1 MDAESIGLF
10 VHNNPHPVLRV
21 SATGAVLWCN
31 QAAEE
36 LVASWGEDAHL
47 PSHLARQLASVL
59 AEGVAHSVLL
69 GGKGDPPFDVVVF
82 DQQVWMQG
90 RGTNDPVAE
99 QIRAAQRAKAAFL
112 ANMSHELRTPLNA
125 ILGYTELLDEEARD
139 TDQPQLLPDLQRVHK
154 AANHLLRLINDILD
168 VSKIEAGRVGL
179 FLERF
184 SVLDLV
190 RDVVDTVRPMVEQ
203 NRNHLRLEVDLEYAE
218 MRADRTKLR
227 QLLFNLLDNACKFT
241 EDGDIVVR
249 VESLTASGGAPRLA
263 ITVEDTGIGMSESQ
277 LAQLYEPFSQA
288 DASTTRRHGGTGLGL
303 ALCRLLANLMD
314 GDIQVHSR
322 LGEGSTFRVT
332 VPTSVEPST
341 IGSLEASLGVTAQGH
356 GSTTVLV
363 IDDDP
368 SVRDLLTRF
377 LLKEG
382 YRVLVAPDGEVG
394 LQVARRERPD
404 AITLD
409 VMMPRL
415 DGWEV
420 LKRLKS
426 TPETANIPVVMCSIV
441 DNTGLG
447 FALGASDYLTKPIDR
462 RALTTA
468 LAPFRGSE
476 GHLLVVDD
484 NDDVRNVLSR
494 TLRREGW
501 TVTECNDGEQA
512 LDWLE
517 SNDPDVVI
525 LDLLMPGISGFDVVD
540 RMQADERWRDIPV
553 FVVTAKDL
561 TPADQQRLQGSV
573 QRVLEKSGQALR
585 QLSDE
590 LRAVAPHREARQSG
604 S

>member
-1 MDAESIGLF
+1 LEPETIGRF
-10 VHNNPHPVLRV
+10 IHSNPHPILRV
-21 SATGAVLWCN
+21 SATGSVLWCN
-31 QAAEE
+31 PAGEA
-36 LVASWGEDAHL
+36 LVSGWGEEHL
-47 PSHLARQLASVL
+47 PAHLARQLAAVL
-59 AEGVAHSVLL
+59 ADGVEHSVIL
-69 GGKGDPPFDVVVF
+69 GGRGDPPFDVVVF
-82 DQQVWMQG
+82 GQQVWMQG
-90 RGTNDPVAE
+90 RGSNDRVAE
-99 QIRAAQRAKAAFL
+99 QIRSAQRTKAAFL

-139 TDQPQLLPDLQRVHK
+139 TDQPHLLPDLERVHR

-190 RDVVDTVRPMVEQ
+190 RDVVDTVRPMVEK
-203 NRNHLRLEVDLEYAE
+203 NRNHLRLEVELDFDEI
-218 MRADRTKLR
+218 RADRTKLR
-227 QLLFNLLDNACKFT
+227 QLLFNLLDNASKFT

-249 VESLTASGGAPRLA
+249 VESLTASGASPKLA
-263 ITVEDTGIGMSESQ
+263 LTVEDTGIGMSESQ

-288 DASTTRRHGGTGLGL
+288 DPSTTRRHGGTGLGL
-303 ALCRLLANLMD
+303 ALCQLLANLMD
-314 GDIQVHSR
+314 GEIQVHSR

-332 VPTSVEPST
+332 IPTAVEAET
-341 IGSLEASLGVTAQGH
+341 LGDLDGSMGVTRH
-356 GSTTVLV
+356 GNGNTTVLV

-368 SVRDLLTRF
+368 AVRDLLARF
-377 LLKEG
+377 LIKEG

-394 LQVARRERPD
+394 LQVARREQPD

-420 LKRLKS
+420 LKRLKAQ
-426 TPETANIPVVMCSIV
+426 PETANIPVVMCSIV

-484 NDDVRNVLSR
+484 NADVRNVLAR

-501 TVTECNDGEQA
+501 TVTECVDGERA
-512 LDWLE
+512 LAWLE
-517 SNDPDVVI
+517 DHRPDVVV

-540 RMQADERWRDIPV
+540 RMQDDERWRDIPV

-561 TPADQQRLQGSV
+561 TPADQDRLRGSV
-573 QRVLEKSGQALR
+573 DRVLEKSGQALR

-590 LRAVAPHREARQSG
+590 LRSVIPPADSSKHTG
-604 S
+604 

>member
-1 MDAESIGLF
+1 
-10 VHNNPHPVLRV
+10 
-21 SATGAVLWCN
+21 
-31 QAAEE
+31 
-36 LVASWGEDAHL
+36 
-47 PSHLARQLASVL
+47 
-59 AEGVAHSVLL
+59 
-69 GGKGDPPFDVVVF
+69 
-82 DQQVWMQG
+82 
-90 RGTNDPVAE
+90 
-99 QIRAAQRAKAAFL
+99 
-112 ANMSHELRTPLNA
+112 
-125 ILGYTELLDEEARD
+125 
-139 TDQPQLLPDLQRVHK
+139 
-154 AANHLLRLINDILD
+154 
-168 VSKIEAGRVGL
+168 
-179 FLERF
+179 
-184 SVLDLV
+184 
-190 RDVVDTVRPMVEQ
+190 
-203 NRNHLRLEVDLEYAE
+203 
-218 MRADRTKLR
+218 
-227 QLLFNLLDNACKFT
+227 
-241 EDGDIVVR
+241 
-249 VESLTASGGAPRLA
+249 
-263 ITVEDTGIGMSESQ
+263 
-277 LAQLYEPFSQA
+277 
-288 DASTTRRHGGTGLGL
+288 
-303 ALCRLLANLMD
+303 
-314 GDIQVHSR
+314 
-322 LGEGSTFRVT
+322 
-332 VPTSVEPST
+332 
-341 IGSLEASLGVTAQGH
+341 
-356 GSTTVLV
+356 
-363 IDDDP
+363 
-368 SVRDLLTRF
+368 
-377 LLKEG
+377 
-382 YRVLVAPDGEVG
+382 VAPDGEVG